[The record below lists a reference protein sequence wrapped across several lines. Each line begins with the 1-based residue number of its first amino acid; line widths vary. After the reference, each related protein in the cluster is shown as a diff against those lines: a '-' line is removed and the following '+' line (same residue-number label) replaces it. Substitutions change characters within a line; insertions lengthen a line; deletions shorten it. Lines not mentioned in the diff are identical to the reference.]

1 MIKKSLVA
9 FAFAALLACG
19 SAHAGYAQLA
29 APAGFG
35 GSPGAFTYA
44 ANAAND
50 KIFGRVIHSAGA
62 LTANVGGQAVK
73 MPAAYRLAANAP
85 RIAAQA
91 IFLHP
96 GIRTAA
102 GIALWLGAGKLVW
115 DEATRTWRQ
124 EDDRPAENVV
134 EWRYRP
140 EHSWTTMQGACGQVV
155 AYINAADAGSG
166 FSSSLKSCTNGQA
179 VLTRTNGQ
187 WSQDH
192 FYPIESRSRT
202 GDGNCPAGWTPTP
215 AGCLSPALTQPEM
228 VELLN
233 PANQPGWP
241 MPDSVPLELPSGT
254 PLPIE
259 QPSPWINPTPG
270 ENPQSQPLRIPSGQP
285 TPVPNTDPQQ
295 YRQPYV
301 DIVPSPTPDNPWRV
315 DVKPG
320 ETVSTDPNPVE
331 NPKPDGQDKPTEEQD
346 KSLCEKHPEIAACE
360 KVEVTDKP
368 LPDQPKLYEP
378 KYPDGITG
386 LWNSKL
392 QEIKATPLFNLAP
405 ALLPNVSTGSCPS
418 WKIDLSIDGWT
429 NAGLQDVSPPCWVWD
444 VAKLVIIAS
453 ALLLARRL
461 IFGG

>member
-1 MIKKSLVA
+1 MIKKALI
-9 FAFAALLACG
+9 AAASLLAL

-29 APAGFG
+29 APQGFG
-35 GSPGAFTYA
+35 GSAGSYTYA
-44 ANAAND
+44 AAAND
-50 KIFGRVIHSAGA
+50 RVFGRVVHSAGS

-73 MPAAYRLAANAP
+73 MGAAYRFAANAP
-85 RIAAQA
+85 RFAARALFVNPYVAVGVGIAA
-91 IFLHP
+91 
-96 GIRTAA
+96 
-102 GIALWLGAGKLVW
+102 WLGSKYVWNDEEQQWKAIDGSASLSDGQLYRAGF
-115 DEATRTWRQ
+115 
-124 EDDRPAENVV
+124 V
-134 EWRYRP
+134 EEWAQ
-140 EHSWTTMQGACGQVV
+140 SKDAAC
-155 AYINAADAGSG
+155 NAAMAAANANPYASESSKVVSCTPTAGLG
-166 FSSSLKSCTNGQA
+166 FSMVTKAGNTTNYSFLTKPSS
-179 VLTRTNGQ
+179 
-187 WSQDH
+187 
-192 FYPIESRSRT
+192 
-202 GDGNCPAGWTPTP
+202 CPAGWYITT
-215 AGCLSPALTQPEM
+215 AGCTQTPPMRAVPEEEF
-228 VELLN
+228 VEDL
-233 PANQPGWP
+233 AKRP
-241 MPDSVPLELPSGT
+241 MPQTVPQELPYPT

-270 ENPQSQPLRIPSGQP
+270 ENPQSQPLRIPTGQP
-285 TPVPNTDPQQ
+285 SPIPNTDPQQ

-301 DIVPSPTPDNPWRV
+301 DIVPAPTPDNPFRV

-346 KSLCEKHPEIAACE
+346 KSLCERHPEIAACE

-378 KYPDGITG
+378 KYPDGISG

-418 WKIDLSIDGWT
+418 WKVDLSIDGWT

>member
-1 MIKKSLVA
+1 MIKKSLAA

-50 KIFGRVIHSAGA
+50 KIFGKVVHSAGS

-73 MPAAYRLAANAP
+73 MGAAYRLAANAP
-85 RIAAQA
+85 RIAAAVVMQ
-91 IFLHP
+91 HP
-96 GIRTAA
+96 GVRLAVGAA
-102 GIALWLGAGKLVW
+102 GVVAWLASAKLVY
-115 DEATRTWRQ
+115 DVATGTWRQ
-124 EDDRPAENVV
+124 TSEPSNGILYEYNIVGDHWYSTKSEACAAYVHHLNLTQGGGYTAVAVDPMCK
-134 EWRYRP
+134 P
-140 EHSWTTMQGACGQVV
+140 EKSTGAAAWSGYNTREVQAPPGCPSGWTT
-155 AYINAADAGSG
+155 
-166 FSSSLKSCTNGQA
+166 
-179 VLTRTNGQ
+179 
-187 WSQDH
+187 
-192 FYPIESRSRT
+192 
-202 GDGNCPAGWTPTP
+202 TP
-215 AGCLSPALTQPEM
+215 AGCLSPQLDQPTF
-228 VELLN
+228 VDKL
-233 PANQPGWP
+233 AGQP
-241 MPDSVPLELPSGT
+241 MPSSVPLELPYPS

-259 QPSPWINPTPG
+259 HPSPWINPTPG
-270 ENPQSQPLRIPSGQP
+270 ENPQSQPLRIPTGQP
-285 TPVPNTDPQQ
+285 SPVPNTDPQQ

-301 DIVPSPTPDNPWRV
+301 DIVPAPTPENPFRV

-331 NPKPDGQDKPTEEQD
+331 NPKPDGQDNPSEEQD
-346 KSLCEKHPEIAACE
+346 KSLCEKHPGIAACE

-386 LWNSKL
+386 LWNSKI

-405 ALLPNVSTGSCPS
+405 SLLPNVSTGSCPS
-418 WKIDLSIDGWT
+418 WKVDLSIDGWT

>member
-1 MIKKSLVA
+1 MIKKALIAAAA
-9 FAFAALLACG
+9 FLAF

-29 APAGFG
+29 NPAGFSTSSG
-35 GSPGAFTYA
+35 GFTYA
-44 ANAAND
+44 AAAND
-50 KIFGRVIHSAGA
+50 RVYGKVIHQAGA

-85 RIAAQA
+85 RIAAAA
-91 IFLHP
+91 IYLHP
-96 GIRTAA
+96 GIRTAV
-102 GIALWLGAGKLVW
+102 GIAAWLATAAYVYN
-115 DEATRTWRQ
+115 EATGKW
-124 EDDRPAENVV
+124 EKSVDREGVFQTDLVFWTFLDNVQNGSPSV
-134 EWRYRP
+134 Y
-140 EHSWTTMQGACGQVV
+140 HSSASSACAKAVGAVGGYV
-155 AYINAADAGSG
+155 
-166 FSSSLKSCTNGQA
+166 
-179 VLTRTNGQ
+179 
-187 WSQDH
+187 
-192 FYPIESRSRT
+192 T
-202 GDGNCPAGWTPTP
+202 GVTDGNCVYRKMIGGKEYGPYNIDVFSKRLNCPPG
-215 AGCLSPALTQPEM
+215 TQPTSGGCKVVVPKFEP
-228 VELLN
+228 VPEEEFIRDLPLK
-233 PANQPGWP
+233 P
-241 MPDSVPLELPSGT
+241 MPSTVPQELPYPT
-254 PLPIE
+254 PLPVD
-259 QPSPWINPTPG
+259 QPWINPSPG
-270 ENPQSQPLRIPSGQP
+270 ENPQSQPFRVPTG
-285 TPVPNTDPQQ
+285 TPVPIPNTDPQQ

-301 DIVPSPTPDNPWRV
+301 DIVPAPTPDKPWQV

-320 ETVSTDPNPVE
+320 ETTSTNPNPVE
-331 NPKPDGQDKPTEEQD
+331 NPQPDAEDKPAEEED

-405 ALLPNVSTGSCPS
+405 SLLPNVSAGSCPS
-418 WKIDLSIDGWT
+418 WKVDLSIDGWT